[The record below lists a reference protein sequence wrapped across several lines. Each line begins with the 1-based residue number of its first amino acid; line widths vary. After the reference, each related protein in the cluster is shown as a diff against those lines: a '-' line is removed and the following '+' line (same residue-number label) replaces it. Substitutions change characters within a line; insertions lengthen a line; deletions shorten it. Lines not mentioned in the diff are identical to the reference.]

1 MYCSPLILENTLFM
15 TFEQILETNNLNE
28 KKGCHSNS
36 RQKIIHSVKNFVTA
50 RSKVRRT
57 ISFTLWTGRY
67 ILICRV
73 VFCFYT
79 LTSSYNLAS
88 SLSKRSGK
96 YIVVR
101 AISNILIITKQ
112 NFLHVCLRF
121 STYYRDSAHILE
133 MTVISAKSTLSL

>member
-1 MYCSPLILENTLFM
+1 MYCSSLLLENTLLI
-15 TFEQILETNNLNE
+15 TFEQILAINNLNE
-28 KKGCHSNS
+28 LMGVSFEFKLEYYSF
-36 RQKIIHSVKNFVTA
+36 RYNFATT

-79 LTSSYNLAS
+79 LTSSYYLAS

-96 YIVVR
+96 YIVVQ

-112 NFLHVCLRF
+112 NFLHVCLGF
-121 STYYRDSAHILE
+121 NTYYRDSTHILE
-133 MTVISAKSTLSL
+133 MTVILQKVH

>member
-1 MYCSPLILENTLFM
+1 M
-15 TFEQILETNNLNE
+15 
-28 KKGCHSNS
+28 GCHSNS
-36 RQKIIHSVKNFVTA
+36 RQNITPSVKDFATA
-50 RSKVRRT
+50 RSKVRRI
-57 ISFTLWTGRY
+57 ISFTPWTGRY

-88 SLSKRSGK
+88 TLSKCSGK
-96 YIVVR
+96 YIVVQ
-101 AISNILIITKQ
+101 AISNILIITRQ

-121 STYYRDSAHILE
+121 NTYYRDSTHILE

>member
-1 MYCSPLILENTLFM
+1 MSFEFKLEYYSF
-15 TFEQILETNNLNE
+15 
-28 KKGCHSNS
+28 
-36 RQKIIHSVKNFVTA
+36 RYNFATT

-73 VFCFYT
+73 VFCFYA

-96 YIVVR
+96 YIVVQ
-101 AISNILIITKQ
+101 AISNILIITTQ
-112 NFLHVCLRF
+112 NFLHVCLIF
-121 STYYRDSAHILE
+121 NTYYRDSTHPWDDSHLCKKYTKSIIDWIIYLE
-133 MTVISAKSTLSL
+133 FQEKAMKYC